1 MADVISRSR
10 AARSDMVRWLAFSLV
25 CAGGSLGLSWL
36 GPVVPL
42 PSAVRGVGGLFAVFL
57 LPLASLLVPVLLLRR
72 VPRKQRK
79 VAWQLIVPPIA
90 GVALGFLGTVAG
102 EAAALADRGVSAD
115 AVVVSADHSST
126 NHCELRTVDGQDIS
140 PSLSE
145 SDGCRDA
152 TAKGDEVRVRYD
164 PEGIASPDDGR
175 TSSYGVLL
183 ATLFGAAVVMGTWGG
198 VRQSRWDRA
207 YGDA

>member
-1 MADVISRSR
+1 VADVISRNR
-10 AARSDMVRWLAFSLV
+10 AATFDVVRWLAFSLL

-42 PSAVRGVGGLFAVFL
+42 PSVVRGVGGLFAIL
-57 LPLASLLVPVLLLRR
+57 ILPLASVLVPLLLLRR
-72 VPRKQRK
+72 VPHKKRK

-90 GVALGFLGTVAG
+90 GVALGFFGTAAG
-102 EAAALADRGVSAD
+102 DTAALADRGVWVD
-115 AVVVSADHSST
+115 AVVVSVDYGKT
-126 NHCELRTVDGQDIS
+126 NHCELRTVDGRDIS

-145 SDGCRDA
+145 SDGCSDWA
-152 TAKGDEVRVRYD
+152 SKGDEFPVRYD
-164 PEGIASPDDGR
+164 PEGVASPDDGR
-175 TSSYGVLL
+175 ISSDGVFL

-198 VRQSRWDRA
+198 VRQSKWDRA